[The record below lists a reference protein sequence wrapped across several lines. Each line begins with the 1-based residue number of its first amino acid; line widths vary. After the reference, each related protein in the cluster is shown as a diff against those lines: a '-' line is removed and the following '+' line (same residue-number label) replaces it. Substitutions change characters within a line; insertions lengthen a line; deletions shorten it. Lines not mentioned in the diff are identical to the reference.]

1 MQLAQPIT
9 NPRAFPAVLTVVLHI
24 VLVYVIATGLGV
36 IPKPSPPPD
45 SLKLIDLPR
54 PVTREKPQEEEH
66 ISTRPRKIAEQPPP
80 KDPVIAE
87 KQDPPRPPPRD
98 DQDETGPTH
107 AGGVVLPE
115 PQLFEPHLARS
126 FEPPY
131 PRPSILQKEEG
142 IVRVRVTISPYGQVG
157 DAIIERSSGFPRL
170 DDAALKAVR
179 RWLFSPAR
187 RGEQAI
193 VGSTVVAVRFQLR

>member
-36 IPKPSPPPD
+36 LPKPGPQPENLKYVDLPPPVQRAEPKKD
-45 SLKLIDLPR
+45 EHVSLSVPKRIDLL
-54 PVTREKPQEEEH
+54 
-66 ISTRPRKIAEQPPP
+66 PP
-80 KDPVIAE
+80 KFPPLE
-87 KQDPPRPPPRD
+87 PKTDPPFEETN
-98 DQDETGPTH
+98 DQIATTG
-107 AGGVVLPE
+107 GGSGVALPE
-115 PQLFEPHLARS
+115 PQLFEPHVARS

-142 IVRVRVTISPYGQVG
+142 VVRVRVTISPHGEVG
-157 DAIIERSSGFPRL
+157 EALIERSSGFPRL
-170 DDAALKAVR
+170 DEAALKAVR
-179 RWLFSPAR
+179 RWLFAPAR

-193 VGSTVVAVRFQLR
+193 VGSMVVAVRFQLK